1 MIRRTFLLSF
11 CALALW
17 GQGRPRLDA
26 RIDAAVR
33 DALRQSG
40 APSVSVAVVVEGRL
54 AYAQAFGY
62 SSLAPRRAA
71 TARTRYAVG
80 SISKQFTAA
89 ALLLLQEEGKL
100 SLDDKVSQYFPDL
113 TRAGEI
119 TLRQL
124 LSHTSGYEDYAPQDY
139 IIPAW
144 TKATTPQQILDGWA
158 RKPLNFDPG
167 ARWQYSNTNYVLA
180 ASIFEKVSGQKLVA
194 FLRDR
199 IFGPLDMQSAGA
211 WNPGGEEEARAYTR
225 FALGPPRPVAREAAG
240 WYFGAGELAMTPS
253 DLARWDIAFLQ
264 KKILSAKSYEEF
276 TREARLNGGGPTRY
290 ALGLTAFLALN
301 GTVFI
306 VHLYIAYADL
316 PLAFFTLAGAGLL
329 YLWLDDRAPRGSL
342 TLAACSLAGMAWC
355 KYEGPPLAATLIL
368 AAALT
373 LAWLRPAGWLRRLVR
388 LAVPLAGLVAGY
400 LPWRLFAVQHQLEIG
415 ADHIQGFYPQQ
426 MAQAIYYLLAGLVSP
441 YYFGFLWPAL
451 ILALILAGRRLW
463 RSPMLFLALVVAGNL
478 AAVILAYAVAPTA
491 AAEFPAY
498 VRATLDR
505 LLLHLTP

>member
-194 FLRDR
+194 
-199 IFGPLDMQSAGA
+199 
-211 WNPGGEEEARAYTR
+211 
-225 FALGPPRPVAREAAG
+225 
-240 WYFGAGELAMTPS
+240 
-253 DLARWDIAFLQ
+253 
-264 KKILSAKSYEEF
+264 
-276 TREARLNGGGPTRY
+276 
-290 ALGLTAFLALN
+290 
-301 GTVFI
+301 
-306 VHLYIAYADL
+306 
-316 PLAFFTLAGAGLL
+316 
-329 YLWLDDRAPRGSL
+329 
-342 TLAACSLAGMAWC
+342 
-355 KYEGPPLAATLIL
+355 
-368 AAALT
+368 
-373 LAWLRPAGWLRRLVR
+373 
-388 LAVPLAGLVAGY
+388 
-400 LPWRLFAVQHQLEIG
+400 
-415 ADHIQGFYPQQ
+415 
-426 MAQAIYYLLAGLVSP
+426 
-441 YYFGFLWPAL
+441 
-451 ILALILAGRRLW
+451 
-463 RSPMLFLALVVAGNL
+463 
-478 AAVILAYAVAPTA
+478 
-491 AAEFPAY
+491 
-498 VRATLDR
+498 
-505 LLLHLTP
+505 